1 MDLYY
6 IYIKEEFYSEYYV
19 NVIQCFITKASW
31 EGWILIKSRINDI
44 NRLPESFFK
53 KLNLKNGDNLEVKLK
68 EGGFKVKKI
77 TKLESLFASLKI
89 ENQKEDISINE
100 ARDII
105 SKEIAKEYIEKFG
118 K

>member
-1 MDLYY
+1 M
-6 IYIKEEFYSEYYV
+6 
-19 NVIQCFITKASW
+19 
-31 EGWILIKSRINDI
+31 
-44 NRLPESFFK
+44 
-53 KLNLKNGDNLEVKLK
+53 KLK